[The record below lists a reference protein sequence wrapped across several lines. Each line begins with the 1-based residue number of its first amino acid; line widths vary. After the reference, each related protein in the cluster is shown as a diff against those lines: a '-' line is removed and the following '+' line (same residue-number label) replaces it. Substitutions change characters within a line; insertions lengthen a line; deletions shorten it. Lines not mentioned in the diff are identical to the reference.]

1 MKVLSSRFERATARP
16 QDEPQAAGRDVV
28 FLGRSNVGKS
38 SLINRLLRSGKLAK
52 TSSTPGKTQTV
63 NFYRINEA
71 FYFIDLPG
79 YGFAKVPKSV
89 QAQWAPM
96 IEGFLERRRD
106 RIAIALM
113 LVDSRHKPTRL
124 DRAMK
129 QWLEHY
135 DVPHLIVATKADKLS
150 GNKRTAA
157 ARILADEFGPFP
169 EDGAPILA
177 SSSTGLGIRQIWAH
191 LDRALT

>member
-96 IEGFLERRRD
+96 IEGFLERRRE